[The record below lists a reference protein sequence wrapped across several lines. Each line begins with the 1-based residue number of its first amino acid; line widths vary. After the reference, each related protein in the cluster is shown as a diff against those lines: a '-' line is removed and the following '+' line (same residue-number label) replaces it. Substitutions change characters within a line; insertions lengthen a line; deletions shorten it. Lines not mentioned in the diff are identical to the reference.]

1 LKHVSTSQGRADESL
16 ATLNHENCWSRR
28 RQDAQAGGLDGNLTV
43 SKGSEKILSQPEPG
57 AVSYF
62 PEKAGSISGSS

>member
-1 LKHVSTSQGRADESL
+1 MSL
-16 ATLNHENCWSRR
+16 ATRNHENCWRRR
-28 RQDAQAGGLDGNLTV
+28 RQDARAAGLDGYLAV

-62 PEKAGSISGSS
+62 PEKAGSISGSP